1 MMSVIG
7 LMLALGLLAAARFC
21 VRPARTYRAWW
32 VALVATELGHVG
44 VVLALGLAIGAWRC
58 WRRTRQR
65 GGGWGWLRV
74 LRE

>member
-44 VVLALGLAIGAWRC
+44 VVLALGLAIGAWR
-58 WRRTRQR
+58 
-65 GGGWGWLRV
+65 
-74 LRE
+74 